1 MSFVTRFKRDVDQI
15 LFPNRDR
22 HAIPSIDGALSP
34 NDRLDRA
41 HPVGAPLP
49 GADGLCPAPER
60 FGGGVLVSAG
70 RQVLRLSGP
79 GFEAR
84 ELFAELDGEVGGLA
98 LHPDGRVLA
107 CVQGVGL
114 VALAPDGGRATLA
127 EAEGAPLPHLT
138 DVAVAADG
146 SILLAQGS
154 RDVAPDDFI
163 QDLMALGRSGLVAR
177 AAADLGSARVLAGGL
192 QFPAGVAAQGDAA
205 LLTEAWT
212 HRLLSIP
219 LSGGSPKVIVPNMPG
234 YPGRLSKAASGG
246 WWLTLFAMRTHLTEL
261 VLREDEF
268 RAKMTATIPPEHW
281 IGPALRTTG
290 SYYEPL
296 QAGNV
301 KKLGV
306 VKPWAPPRSY
316 GLAIRID
323 DRGEPL
329 ESLHSRVG
337 GQWHGITAALE
348 TDAGLVLVSKGQ
360 GQVLLAGKEAA

>member
-1 MSFVTRFKRDVDQI
+1 MSFARRLKRDVDQI

-22 HAIPSIDGALSP
+22 HAIPSMDGAMSP

-41 HPVGAPLP
+41 HPVGDPLP
-49 GADGLCPAPER
+49 GADGLCPAPES

-79 GFEAR
+79 GYETR
-84 ELFAELDGEVGGLA
+84 ELFAELDGPVGALA

-114 VALAPDGGRATLA
+114 MALAPDGGRATLA
-127 EAEGAPLPHLT
+127 EAEGAPLPNLT
-138 DVAVAADG
+138 DVAAAPDG

-154 RDVAPDDFI
+154 RDHAPDDFI
-163 QDLMALGRSGLVAR
+163 QDLMALGRSGLIAR

-192 QFPAGVAAQGDAA
+192 QYPAGVAVQGD
-205 LLTEAWT
+205 LVRFTEAWT
-212 HRLLSIP
+212 HRLLTLP
-219 LSGGSPKVIVPNMPG
+219 LAGGATKTVVPNMPG
-234 YPGRLSKAASGG
+234 YPGRLSKASSGG

-261 VLREDEF
+261 VLREDDF

-323 DRGEPL
+323 DAGEPL

-337 GQWHGITAALE
+337 GQWHGITATLE
-348 TDAGLVLVSKGQ
+348 RPEGLLLVSKGQ